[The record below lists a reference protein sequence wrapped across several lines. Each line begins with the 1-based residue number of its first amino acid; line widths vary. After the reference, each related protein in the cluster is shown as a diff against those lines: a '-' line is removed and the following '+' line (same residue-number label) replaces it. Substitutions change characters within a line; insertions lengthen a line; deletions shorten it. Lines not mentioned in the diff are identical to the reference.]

1 MNMINISVILLTVV
15 RKNKPRRREK
25 TENYFVHVVLTFP
38 RAYLTLLSLATA
50 QSSLD
55 VHGFL
60 VSTLINKPSVF
71 VFRKL
76 VFW

>member
-15 RKNKPRRREK
+15 GKNKPIRREK
-25 TENYFVHVVLTFP
+25 TENYFVHVVLTFSP
-38 RAYLTLLSLATA
+38 AFLTLLSLATA

-60 VSTLINKPSVF
+60 VSTLIKGQFTWRWGTPG
-71 VFRKL
+71 R
-76 VFW
+76 